1 MTGICCFL
9 HQILNFGDRLYILMK
24 NIWNVIP
31 MPQHMYQAQ
40 VILLHLHGKQKEKKI
55 PICVSGEKKV
65 SAPAFVFGSGVP
77 ANALEMEG
85 TGAGQTGSMMP
96 RFTYREEESGIWS
109 DNPMYNSQN
118 INNIVKK
125 HDNAYIDL
133 KKKLNL

>member
-1 MTGICCFL
+1 MERNPYATTYVPGYSYSAPSSW
-9 HQILNFGDRLYILMK
+9 QTER
-24 NIWNVIP
+24 
-31 MPQHMYQAQ
+31 
-40 VILLHLHGKQKEKKI
+40 KKI

-109 DNPMYNSQN
+109 DNPMYKSEH
-118 INNIVKK
+118 K
-125 HDNAYIDL
+125 
-133 KKKLNL
+133 